1 MFKDAVAR
9 VFNRPGASGAA
20 MILLAA
26 IPAFAADFD
35 WSFLNGLPKPVVPA
49 DNPMSRERVE
59 LGRYLFYDTRLS
71 VNGRQSCA
79 SCHRQELAFTDGLAH
94 AQGTTGEIHPRGSM
108 SVVNI
113 AYAPR
118 LTWAHPSLTLLE
130 EQALVPLLGADPVEL
145 GLKEKITDVLAAFR
159 DDPVYARV
167 FPAAFPGEAEPFTRG
182 NLIKALAS
190 FQRTIVSARSPYDRY
205 RRGERDAISESAKR
219 GEIIFFSGEKAGCFQ
234 CHGGWNFSGP
244 LRFEGRTDTEIEFHN
259 TALHN
264 LDGPGSYAPRN
275 TGIHEHTGRAE
286 DLGRFRAPTLRNIA
300 VTAPYMHDGSLAT
313 LEEVIAH
320 YAAGGRAARNAQR
333 SPILRRFRLTPE
345 ETADLIAFLNSL
357 TDEALLRDPRW
368 SDPWPP
374 ARP

>member
-1 MFKDAVAR
+1 
-9 VFNRPGASGAA
+9 
-20 MILLAA
+20 
-26 IPAFAADFD
+26 
-35 WSFLNGLPKPVVPA
+35 
-49 DNPMSRERVE
+49 
-59 LGRYLFYDTRLS
+59 
-71 VNGRQSCA
+71 
-79 SCHRQELAFTDGLAH
+79 
-94 AQGTTGEIHPRGSM
+94 
-108 SVVNI
+108 
-113 AYAPR
+113 
-118 LTWAHPSLTLLE
+118 
-130 EQALVPLLGADPVEL
+130 
-145 GLKEKITDVLAAFR
+145 VLAAFR
-159 DDPVYARV
+159 DDPVYARL
-167 FPAAFPGEAEPFTRG
+167 FPAAFPSEAEPFTRG
-182 NLIKALAS
+182 NLTKALAS

-205 RRGERDAISESAKR
+205 RRGAPDAISESSQR

-244 LRFEGRTDTEIEFHN
+244 LRFEGRADTEIEFHN

-264 LDGPGSYAPRN
+264 LDGAGSYAPRN